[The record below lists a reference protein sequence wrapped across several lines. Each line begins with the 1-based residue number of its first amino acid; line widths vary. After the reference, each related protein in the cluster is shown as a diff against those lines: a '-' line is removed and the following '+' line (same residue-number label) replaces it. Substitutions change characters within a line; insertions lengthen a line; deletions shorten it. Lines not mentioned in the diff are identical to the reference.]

1 MKPVVS
7 YAWAALV
14 VAAGVSGGAPEAR
27 AMVDDSP
34 ILNPPDGWQHLCVG
48 NTITL
53 TPSVSERVYAGTGVC
68 WINVAQGSRQD
79 PKTQNW
85 HRVQVRFEGGY
96 ALQQQRFRETIV
108 VDTPTGKVTV
118 ADGGACS
125 DDPWLKGATCGS
137 VAPNVDLANS
147 FGWAV
152 KPQQD
157 GPLSRGVFDPAVILA
172 LTSKQASSTP
182 NAPVDLDAV
191 RWPEAEGKVGRIFWR
206 APDVSGNKWIL
217 AYDVEYSSSPDSA
230 FAAAGKGPRAG
241 RQVDAEPEGHPAL
254 LLHDVHRGR
263 LALLLPSVLG
273 ERRRPPVLRSK
284 ADARADPGRADGSG
298 EPHQGGRNR
307 AGRRRF
313 AAAGSWSAR
322 CAEDGANGSSRG
334 ACAGRPSAS
343 LTAVVRSVTEGPAW
357 TATAYA
363 DRRSGRR
370 PPLPAPTALS
380 IVGMRTTSTTSETTT
395 LAGAAPAPSST
406 VVSSSMTRG
415 TMASLTTR
423 SMRTRSAKST
433 T

>member
-14 VAAGVSGGAPEAR
+14 VVAGVSGGAPEAR
-27 AMVDDSP
+27 ATVDDSP
-34 ILNPPDGWQHLCVG
+34 VLYPPDGWQHLCVG

-68 WINVAQGSRQD
+68 WINVAQGNRQD

-96 ALQQQRFRETIV
+96 ALQQQRFREKIV

-137 VAPNVDLANS
+137 VVPNVDLAAS

-182 NAPVDLDAV
+182 NAPVNLDAV
-191 RWPEAEGKVGRIFWR
+191 RWPEPEGKVGRIFWR

-230 FAAAGKGPRAG
+230 FAAAGKVFGPGAKSTLSPKDIPRYYYTTFTVGDSPYYFRVCSVNDAG
-241 RQVDAEPEGHPAL
+241 RQCSAAKPMRAPTPAELMAVASHTKVAGTAL
-254 LLHDVHRGR
+254 VGGG
-263 LALLLPSVLG
+263 SQ
-273 ERRRPPVLRSK
+273 PP
-284 ADARADPGRADGSG
+284 
-298 EPHQGGRNR
+298 
-307 AGRRRF
+307 
-313 AAAGSWSAR
+313 AAGPP
-322 CAEDGANGSSRG
+322 GAPRTVPM
-334 ACAGRPSAS
+334 APP
-343 LTAVVRSVTEGPAW
+343 AVRAPVG
-357 TATAYA
+357 
-363 DRRSGRR
+363 
-370 PPLPAPTALS
+370 PLP
-380 IVGMRTTSTTSETTT
+380 R
-395 LAGAAPAPSST
+395 
-406 VVSSSMTRG
+406 
-415 TMASLTTR
+415 
-423 SMRTRSAKST
+423 
-433 T
+433 